1 MLLGQGAE
9 RAARWS
15 CVAALLFGAWHLGP
29 PLPLL
34 DVPGLSRCCGAAV
47 HLAGLLLA
55 DTGMALAIE
64 VVKTL
69 QPHETPMTG

>member
-34 DVPGLSRCCGAAV
+34 DVPGLSRFCGAAV
-47 HLAGLLLA
+47 HLAGLLLP
-55 DTGMALAIE
+55 DEGMALAIE
-64 VVKTL
+64 VVQTL
-69 QPHETPMTG
+69 QRALAA

>member
-47 HLAGLLLA
+47 HLAGLLLP
-55 DTGMALAIE
+55 DEGMALAIE
-64 VVKTL
+64 VVQIL
-69 QPHETPMTG
+69 QRALAA